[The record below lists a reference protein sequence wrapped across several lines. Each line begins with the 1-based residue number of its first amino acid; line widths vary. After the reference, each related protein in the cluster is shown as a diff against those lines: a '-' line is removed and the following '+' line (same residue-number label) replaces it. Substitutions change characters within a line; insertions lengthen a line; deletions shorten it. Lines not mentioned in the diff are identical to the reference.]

1 MLVILFLKPATTD
14 FCPEISFNGLEIRK
28 ISSAQKIW
36 KPWKICT
43 IFWLVNFNACWP
55 IPTKN
60 AQMLLFFTDLN
71 WPEVDQRIWRE
82 TTCSTLRSC
91 LSKSI
96 IEFFNVALGMQ
107 LCHLFHEFWWMMF
120 WSTKVKSTHEYVV
133 ISWILFCWRL
143 NFLIQNFEAEFYLL
157 IGLFS

>member
-1 MLVILFLKPATTD
+1 MFFENFGFGLPEIRKWKLITYNFCCPTCWSFYFLKPATTD
-14 FCPEISFNGLEIRK
+14 FCSEISFNGLEIRK

-71 WPEVDQRIWRE
+71 WPEVDQRIRRE
-82 TTCSTLRSC
+82 TSCSTLRSC

-96 IEFFNVALGMQ
+96 IEFF
-107 LCHLFHEFWWMMF
+107 
-120 WSTKVKSTHEYVV
+120 SVV
-133 ISWILFCWRL
+133 WGC
-143 NFLIQNFEAEFYLL
+143 NFAICSMNFDGWCFDQQK
-157 IGLFS
+157 